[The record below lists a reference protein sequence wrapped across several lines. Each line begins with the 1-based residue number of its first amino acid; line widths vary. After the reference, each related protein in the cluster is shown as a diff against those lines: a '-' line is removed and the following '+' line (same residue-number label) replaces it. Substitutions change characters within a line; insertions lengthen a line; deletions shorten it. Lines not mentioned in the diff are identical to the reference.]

1 MNSVTLSI
9 LGFIILIANNYH
21 FSNFISFIN
30 IENAIITSVLIV
42 GFFTIN
48 SFFIYP
54 ILNIFIYKITQKSIS
69 SLNTIL
75 YIAFRLMIDTTG
87 LYFLLNNNSKVTIN
101 SLLIPLAISIFSLLI
116 DYLFNDVNPF
126 HNYQS

>member
-1 MNSVTLSI
+1 MNSVILSI
-9 LGFIILIANNYH
+9 LGFIILIENNYH
-21 FSNFISFIN
+21 FSNFITFIN
-30 IENAIITSVLIV
+30 IESVMIASVLIV
-42 GFFTIN
+42 AFFTIN

-54 ILNIFIYKITQKSIS
+54 ILHVFIYKITRKSFS

-75 YIAFRLMIDTTG
+75 FIAFRLMIDTTG
-87 LYFLLNNNSKVTIN
+87 VYFLLNNHSKVTLI
-101 SLLIPLAISIFSLLI
+101 SLLIPLVISIFSLLI